1 MVERYLL
8 ILFFF
13 FFSISISNSTNN
25 IFIVAKVDGKI
36 ITNFD
41 IKKEADYL
49 KTLNPKLLNLEKKR
63 IYDLSKNSLIN
74 EIIKKDEL
82 SKYVDLKENNEE
94 NTLMINQYLSDLYS
108 KLNIKNEQDLKQL
121 LKSKKTYS
129 IEEVREK
136 LKIEI
141 LWNQLI
147 YARYGQLVKI
157 DKKNLSKK
165 IEKMKNKRIREF
177 LLKEIVFN
185 KKNNQS
191 LDSLIEEINLSINK
205 NGFDNTANIYSNSDS
220 AKFGGNIGWVGENRL
235 SEVVFKE
242 LDKIEKSNITNVI
255 KVGNNRLIL
264 KIEDIR
270 YKDILVNKD
279 EELQKMIKFETNKQ
293 LNQYSR
299 IYFDKTK
306 VNYVIN
312 EE

>member
-1 MVERYLL
+1 
-8 ILFFF
+8 
-13 FFSISISNSTNN
+13 
-25 IFIVAKVDGKI
+25 
-36 ITNFD
+36 
-41 IKKEADYL
+41 
-49 KTLNPKLLNLEKKR
+49 
-63 IYDLSKNSLIN
+63 
-74 EIIKKDEL
+74 
-82 SKYVDLKENNEE
+82 
-94 NTLMINQYLSDLYS
+94 
-108 KLNIKNEQDLKQL
+108 
-121 LKSKKTYS
+121 
-129 IEEVREK
+129 
-136 LKIEI
+136 
-141 LWNQLI
+141 
-147 YARYGQLVKI
+147 
-157 DKKNLSKK
+157 
-165 IEKMKNKRIREF
+165 MKNKRIREF